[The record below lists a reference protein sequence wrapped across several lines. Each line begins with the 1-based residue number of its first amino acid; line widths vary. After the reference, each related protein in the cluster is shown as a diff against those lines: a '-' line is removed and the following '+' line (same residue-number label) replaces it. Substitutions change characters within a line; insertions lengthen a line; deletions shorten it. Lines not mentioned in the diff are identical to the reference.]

1 MEKWNS
7 QRAKELGVD
16 ADLLAAVNVAVKAGR
31 AAMAQQMMDT
41 ESHLYLLRRAL
52 TQLHQE
58 GVKLYEITMYDHYG
72 AFGIDSAEIS
82 YVPLQV
88 RGNPG
93 EGYLGALNQRFQEN
107 MPFVDIRHFHQ
118 GVGHTY
124 LLAYSAQEIFEAA
137 AKSME
142 HNYEREFINGCTWLE
157 HTGMVLDKD
166 EDLRNPHH
174 LEEVIIRTRLH
185 LQENVKELQHPP
197 HPHMHALN
205 NWIPGL
211 HEKWERISGEVRN
224 LTREYCEPESEK
236 WMLATKRMF
245 EKQIE
250 MRDGSSWSPSTGE
263 NVLADKADMAW
274 EFLAALYPHLKND
287 ETAKRVLRSLI
298 TGAST

>member
-7 QRAKELGVD
+7 KRAKELGVD
-16 ADLLAAVNVAVKAGR
+16 GDLLAAVNVAVKAGR
-31 AAMAQQMMDT
+31 AAMAQLMMDT
-41 ESHLYLLRRAL
+41 ESQLYLLRRAL

-58 GVKLYEITMYDHYG
+58 GVKLYEITMYDHYE
-72 AFGIDSAEIS
+72 AFGIDLSAVS
-82 YVPLQV
+82 FVPLQLS
-88 RGNPG
+88 NPG
-93 EGYLGALNQRFQEN
+93 EGYLDELNQRFQGN
-107 MPFVDIRHFHQ
+107 MPFVDIRHFLQ

-157 HTGMVLDKD
+157 NTGMVLDKD

-174 LEEVIIRTRLH
+174 QEEFIIRTRLH
-185 LQENVKELQHPP
+185 CQEHVKELQNPP

-211 HEKWERISGEVRN
+211 HEKWQRISGEVRN

-245 EKQIE
+245 DKQIE

-274 EFLAALYPHLKND
+274 EFLASLYPHLKD
-287 ETAKRVLRSLI
+287 DGTAKRVLRSLMSS
-298 TGAST
+298 AST